1 MHQFDHE
8 ISVHNHL
15 PKYFKSSKQY
25 DPDTPNF
32 HQAMS
37 GEFSHKFKT
46 AMDSELEGL
55 TKRKVWSLVS
65 RPPIVKVIPG
75 TWAFKIK
82 RKSDGSLNKFK
93 ACFCVRGDL
102 QKR

>member
-1 MHQFDHE
+1 MAEIIEKGTGITEYNKPKLYKCLHQFDHE
-8 ISVHNHL
+8 ISVHNRLH
-15 PKYFKSSKQY
+15 KCFKSSKQY
-25 DPDTPNF
+25 EPDTPNF

-37 GEFSHKFKT
+37 GEFSHKFKN

-65 RPPIVKVIPG
+65 RPPNVKVIPG

-82 RKSDGSLNKFK
+82 
-93 ACFCVRGDL
+93 
-102 QKR
+102 